1 MKTNWLSD
9 ARLIP
14 DDAMSYIRKIAVRA
28 VKEFGYSPEDVVKM
42 MGFSRS
48 CIYDWLN
55 RVDALG

>member
-48 CIYDWLN
+48 CI
-55 RVDALG
+55 